1 MLASNTNLYIFIMVL
16 IILISSFYLISIKS
30 MEKYRNIYNTDN
42 YIDNFKAISFSPVI
56 LINDNFLTDEEC
68 SHIIN
73 LAEKSFSPSQV
84 TSGEN
89 DVIDKNSRSSYSASI
104 DSAYDDTIRLIE
116 DRVSKL
122 VGVDKGHI
130 EPLQVVRY
138 TKGQQ
143 FKPHFDFFD
152 IKTDESRLKSG
163 QRIHTF
169 LIYLNTIPENYGGAT
184 VFPKRNIRIYP
195 KKGRAVYF
203 KNGFENGETDSL
215 TLHGGEPILQDNITK
230 YAVNIWIRNKKYI

>member
-104 DSAYDDTIRLIE
+104 
-116 DRVSKL
+116 
-122 VGVDKGHI
+122 
-130 EPLQVVRY
+130 
-138 TKGQQ
+138 
-143 FKPHFDFFD
+143 
-152 IKTDESRLKSG
+152 
-163 QRIHTF
+163 
-169 LIYLNTIPENYGGAT
+169 
-184 VFPKRNIRIYP
+184 
-195 KKGRAVYF
+195 
-203 KNGFENGETDSL
+203 
-215 TLHGGEPILQDNITK
+215 
-230 YAVNIWIRNKKYI
+230 